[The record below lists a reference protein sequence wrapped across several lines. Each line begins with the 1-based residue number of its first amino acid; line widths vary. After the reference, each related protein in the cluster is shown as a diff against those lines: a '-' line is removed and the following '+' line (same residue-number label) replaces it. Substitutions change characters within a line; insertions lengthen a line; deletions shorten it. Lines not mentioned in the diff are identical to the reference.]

1 MNMENYVLLVNRPNG
16 SSKFGP
22 YGSESQVFGPFET
35 GHAAAESAVKMVNDL
50 QKAFPG
56 AIYKET
62 EIGLWVN
69 KTPLDVKTVLELPD
83 TIQVKIIRKP
93 TW

>member
-1 MNMENYVLLVNRPNG
+1 MENYVLLVNRPNG

-22 YGSESQVFGPFET
+22 YGAEDLIFGPFET
-35 GHAAAESAVKMVNDL
+35 GHAAAESAMKMVNDL
-50 QKAFPG
+50 QKTFNG
-56 AIYKET
+56 VIYKET

-69 KTPLDVKTVLELPD
+69 KSSLDIKTVPEIPD
-83 TIQVKIIRKP
+83 TIQVKKVRKP